1 MLPSATHATQSQ
13 RGCHQ
18 VPCKKRG
25 VTACQARHRQLS
37 AVSATPASKGNVDVT
52 KCHACHTKSSCH
64 QVPRLPRKKAQR
76 RGGPARHQSQLSA
89 VSAKCSVDVTK
100 CLPTSAARRRGQP
113 PTRARPVE
121 VVSGASN
128 RLAFSLEI
136 FRIKLLLNAFDIF

>member
-1 MLPSATHATQSQ
+1 MPHKVSVDVTKCHA
-13 RGCHQ
+13 
-18 VPCKKRG
+18 KKRG
-25 VTACQARHRQLS
+25 VTACQARHRSQLS

-64 QVPRLPRKKAQR
+64 QVPRLPRKKAHR